1 MVPVRVI
8 SANLWNGRADPAAL
22 DALVRDLAPDAV
34 LAQELGPEQAAVLAA
49 RLPGGLLR
57 PARDHT
63 GLGIALRRPAPVG
76 CVPLPYRDALW
87 TELALS
93 GGEDAGTVELVNV
106 HILAPHAPP
115 PWWMRAVRRGQLAGL
130 LAHLDARPG
139 RRRLLMGDL
148 NAPPGWGVYRQLAAR
163 LDDAAIL
170 TARGNGHRPEP
181 TWGPWSGAPRLLRI
195 DHAFVAGLTV
205 RALRV
210 VPLPGSDHS
219 ALVIDVA
226 GDPGWRQAS
235 EPVKP
240 SGT

>member
-1 MVPVRVI
+1 MASVRVI

-22 DALVRDLAPDAV
+22 DALVRELAPDAV
-34 LAQELGPEQAAVLAA
+34 LVQELGPAQAAVLAA

-63 GLGIALRRPAPVG
+63 GMGIALRQAAPVRR
-76 CVPLPYRDALW
+76 VPLPYRDALW
-87 TELALS
+87 TELARP
-93 GGEDAGTVELVNV
+93 GAERGEVVELVNV

-115 PWWMRAVRRGQLAGL
+115 PWWMRAVRRGQLAGV
-130 LAHLDARPG
+130 LAHLDASPG
-139 RRRLLMGDL
+139 RGRLLMGDL
-148 NAPPGWGVYRQLAAR
+148 NAPPGWGVYRQVAAR
-163 LDDAAIL
+163 LTDAAVL
-170 TARGNGHRPEP
+170 AARGNGHRPRP

-219 ALVIDVA
+219 ALVIDV
-226 GDPGWRQAS
+226 D
-235 EPVKP
+235 
-240 SGT
+240 